1 MNMKENQAGPGDP
14 GHETKGRYLRM
25 LGRTP
30 LPSFYDLYQ
39 TLIAIIGM
47 VGVNRILFELP
58 WPRAT
63 GYAVVTVLAYW
74 VGTGLV
80 SLFQKPAKTSLD

>member
-1 MNMKENQAGPGDP
+1 
-14 GHETKGRYLRM
+14 M

-47 VGVNRILFELP
+47 IGVNRILFELP
-58 WPRAT
+58 WPRAF

-74 VGTGLV
+74 AGTGLV
-80 SLFQKPAKTSLD
+80 SLFQKSAKTSLD

>member
-1 MNMKENQAGPGDP
+1 
-14 GHETKGRYLRM
+14 M

-30 LPSFYDLYQ
+30 LPSVYDLYQ

-47 VGVNRILFELP
+47 IGVNRILFELP
-58 WPRAT
+58 WPRAI